1 MKQRPPVLVFAQS
14 GRFIAEAAA
23 LAGYPVRVA
32 DCFCDSDTQAVAE
45 KISQLPALDQ
55 LSQSQLRQ
63 VLISLS
69 QNEPCLLL
77 YGTGIERFYPI
88 LADLPSHITVIGNTR
103 QTISLLRQAHRFFA
117 LLEQLQIPYPPT
129 SLSKPTVENPL
140 RKRLDSAGGSAVFAD
155 KRPLSPGEFY
165 QQQIK
170 GETHSVCFIANGQ
183 DVTILGWNQQFNQSE
198 KFVIQQ
204 IWQRDEPPVHAP
216 QLSAML
222 IKLVTAS
229 RLVGINSLD
238 YLISTN
244 GNIYILEINPR
255 ISASVALLPTA
266 DWLKWHMDSCRHQ
279 SLPDI
284 TLMSDNLP
292 VRLMHYCYA
301 DSNLVVVDEP
311 VWPACCHDL
320 PTPGSYIKKGEPIC
334 SLLLASDSAQACNDQ
349 LTGWQQ
355 KLLKNCLRVA

>member
-1 MKQRPPVLVFAQS
+1 MQRPPVLVFAQS

-23 LAGYPVRVA
+23 LTGYTVRVA

-45 KISQLPALDQ
+45 KTIQLPALDQ
-55 LSQSQLRQ
+55 LSQSQLLQ
-63 VLISLS
+63 ALISLS

-77 YGTGIERFYPI
+77 YGTGIERFYPV

-129 SLSKPTVENPL
+129 SLSKPAVENPL

-155 KRPLSPGEFY
+155 TRPLNPGEFY
-165 QQQIK
+165 QQQIM

-183 DVTILGWNQQFNQSE
+183 DATILGWNQQINQAD
-198 KFVIQQ
+198 KFLIQQ
-204 IWQRDEPPVHAP
+204 IWQQDEPPAHAS

-222 IKLVTAS
+222 LKLVRAS
-229 RLVGINSLD
+229 HLIGVNSLD
-238 YLISTN
+238 YIISTD
-244 GNIYILEINPR
+244 GSIFILEINPR

-266 DWLKWHMDSCRHQ
+266 DWLKWHIESCRHQ

-284 TLMSDNLP
+284 TLISDNLP

-301 DSNLVVVDEP
+301 DSNLVVVDQP
-311 VWPACCHDL
+311 VWPACCHDR
-320 PTPGSYIKKGEPIC
+320 PNPGSLIKKGEPIC
-334 SLLLASDSAQACNDQ
+334 SLILTSDSEQACNDQ
-349 LTGWQQ
+349 LMDWQQ
-355 KLLKNCLRVA
+355 KLLKNCLRRA